1 MYLFMVVCIQLAL
14 QKETSIDRITPE
26 RFLKIVRKLSP
37 FKSDE
42 DMLELS
48 TVLIYL
54 SSIYVSIYLSIISM
68 LLLLIISI
76 SYPYRLYWRTVQM
89 PSTSTLSS
97 YSMLTWS
104 TTRR

>member
-1 MYLFMVVCIQLAL
+1 MVVWIQVAL

-48 TVLIYL
+48 TVLVTL
-54 SSIYVSIYLSIISM
+54 PASYLSIIYLCIYQSIYNLSM
-68 LLLLIISI
+68 YLSIYHIYAAIIDHIHIVSI
-76 SYPYRLYWRTVQM
+76 
-89 PSTSTLSS
+89 
-97 YSMLTWS
+97 
-104 TTRR
+104 

>member
-1 MYLFMVVCIQLAL
+1 MQVAL

-48 TVLIYL
+48 TVLVTLPASYL
-54 SSIYVSIYLSIISM
+54 SMYLSMYLSIYLSY
-68 LLLLIISI
+68 LCC
-76 SYPYRLYWRTVQM
+76 YY
-89 PSTSTLSS
+89 
-97 YSMLTWS
+97 
-104 TTRR
+104 